1 MVQVARPIKERR
13 NVRYWNTN
21 AIPEYLRQSIKKFLI
36 LFQMQPN
43 LE

>member
-1 MVQVARPIKERR
+1 MVQVVKSIKERR
-13 NVRYWNTN
+13 NIRYWNTN
-21 AIPEYLRQSIKKFLI
+21 AIPEYLRQVIKKFLI

>member
-13 NVRYWNTN
+13 NVRYWNIN
-21 AIPEYLRQSIKKFLI
+21 EIPEYLRQSIKKFLI
-36 LFQMQPN
+36 LFQMQAN